1 MRKRL
6 LCATDLTA
14 RSDDAVLR
22 TAMLARQWDAEVL
35 FLHAVD
41 DAQSGRVIRMKVN
54 RAQARL
60 LSQGE
65 RAMNHA
71 PQDAH
76 VAVRLG
82 KPLQVIAA
90 VAREWNPDLIVM
102 ALPQRSRLD
111 AVIGTTAE
119 RVIRAT
125 HRPVLVV
132 SGAATTTYDS
142 VVLAT
147 DLSATSL
154 HVARTV
160 ANMGML
166 DNAYTWFVHAFD
178 PPYYGLLDSEA
189 TVERQIEEHKR
200 RWRSVVMRDL
210 VQDLRELG
218 VDPEKVHASAQ
229 AARPFDAITQAI
241 QLARPQLL
249 VLGVSRWFM
258 LKRILFGSVAD
269 QVFRKIDC
277 DVLAISPP
285 AAPRKSWLRAA

>member
-22 TAMLARQWDAEVL
+22 AAMLAQQLDAEVL

-41 DAQSGRVIRMKVN
+41 DSQPGRVTRMKVN
-54 RAQARL
+54 RAQVRL

-65 RAMNHA
+65 RAMRHA
-71 PQDAH
+71 PQDAQ

-82 KPLQVIAA
+82 KPLQVIAT

-102 ALPQRSRLD
+102 ALPQRRRLD

-132 SGAATTTYDS
+132 SGTVTTAYDS

-160 ANMGML
+160 MNMGML
-166 DNAYTWFVHAFD
+166 ERAYAWFVHAFD
-178 PPYYGLLDSEA
+178 PPYYGLLDSET

-200 RWRSVVMRDL
+200 RWRNVVMRDL
-210 VQDLRELG
+210 VQDLQELG
-218 VDPEKVHASAQ
+218 IDPQKVRASAQ
-229 AARPFDAITQAI
+229 AARPFDAISQAI
-241 QLARPQLL
+241 EQAQPQLL
-249 VLGVSRWFM
+249 VIGVSRWFM

-285 AAPRKSWLRAA
+285 TAPRKSWLRAA

>member
-6 LCATDLTA
+6 LCATDLTV

-22 TAMLARQWDAEVL
+22 TAMLAQQLDAEVL
-35 FLHAVD
+35 FVHAVD
-41 DAQSGRVIRMKVN
+41 DAQSGRMIRMKVN
-54 RAQARL
+54 RAQVRL

-65 RAMNHA
+65 RAMKHA
-71 PQDAH
+71 PQDAQ

-90 VAREWNPDLIVM
+90 AAREWNPDLIVM
-102 ALPQRSRLD
+102 ALPQRRRLD

-132 SGAATTTYDS
+132 SGAAAMAYDS

-160 ANMGML
+160 ANMGLL
-166 DNAYTWFVHAFD
+166 DNAYAWFVHAFD
-178 PPYYGLLDSEA
+178 PPYYGMLDSEA
-189 TVERQIEEHKR
+189 TVEKQIEEHKR
-200 RWRSVVMRDL
+200 RWRNVVMRDL
-210 VQDLRELG
+210 VEDLTQLG
-218 VDPEKVHASAQ
+218 IDPDKVSASVQ

-241 QLARPQLL
+241 QQTRPQLL
-249 VLGVSRWFM
+249 VIGVSRWFM